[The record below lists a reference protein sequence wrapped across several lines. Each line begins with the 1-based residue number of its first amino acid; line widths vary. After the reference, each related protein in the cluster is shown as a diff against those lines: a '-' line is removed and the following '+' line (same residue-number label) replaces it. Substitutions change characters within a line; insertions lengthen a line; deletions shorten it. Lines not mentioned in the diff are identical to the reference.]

1 MPGKLGGLAWAPLFC
16 PQLLPSRGPNSV
28 IVLQYWV
35 CHKLN
40 GLSCEIYTC
49 LEGWCPCVT
58 SGLIAILRLGFSGS
72 EFVAPLPASSR
83 CCFAVV
89 MRALEPVCSFHLMP
103 LRAEAWVLAPAF
115 CDGEFREG
123 SVTPGKSGRV
133 CTWRRGD
140 SSGGQA
146 VWRGSLR
153 MAPDG
158 LSFSLSPGMCTF
170 QWVGPSTACWGHCF
184 PLQ

>member
-1 MPGKLGGLAWAPLFC
+1 M
-16 PQLLPSRGPNSV
+16 
-28 IVLQYWV
+28 IVLKYWV

-40 GLSCEIYTC
+40 SLSCEIYTC

-58 SGLIAILRLGFSGS
+58 SSLIAILRLGFSGS

-103 LRAEAWVLAPAF
+103 LRAEAWVSAPAF

-153 MAPDG
+153 RAPDG
-158 LSFSLSPGMCTF
+158 LSFLFLQVCVHSSGRVPARPPGDTVF
-170 QWVGPSTACWGHCF
+170 HCSD
-184 PLQ
+184 LCVCELLAWWE